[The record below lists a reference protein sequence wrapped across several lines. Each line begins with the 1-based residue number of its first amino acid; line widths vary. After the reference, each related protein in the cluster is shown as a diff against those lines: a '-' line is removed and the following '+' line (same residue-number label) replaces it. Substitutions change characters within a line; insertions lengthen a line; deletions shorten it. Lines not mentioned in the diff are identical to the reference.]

1 MARRERRRNFRV
13 EWNAPAR
20 IRYHGRRATL
30 PCVVHNLSNTGARI
44 TAPNVATMPDEFI
57 LLLSSRGDRLRDCR
71 VIWRTKFELGV
82 EFVSI
87 SRAMTK
93 EKPKRVQMGESSA

>member
-20 IRYHGRRATL
+20 IRYHGSRATL